1 MSSFETRSKEFTA
14 EEVGFPKM
22 WYALEVVRTG
32 GAASIELRRRC
43 DVINNIVYLIHTMR
57 ENDEK
62 SRT

>member
-14 EEVGFPKM
+14 EEGVS
-22 WYALEVVRTG
+22 ENVVRTG

-43 DVINNIVYLIHTMR
+43 NVNNNIVYLMHTMR